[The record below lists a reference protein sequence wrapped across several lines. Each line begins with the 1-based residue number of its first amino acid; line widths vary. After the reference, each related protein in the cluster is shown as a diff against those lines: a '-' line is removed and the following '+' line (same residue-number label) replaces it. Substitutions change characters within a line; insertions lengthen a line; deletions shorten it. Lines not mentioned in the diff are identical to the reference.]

1 MEYKSSL
8 IRCRKRLAI
17 GSELKTSALYNQLGE
32 NFWSIANGKAN
43 QAQYNKGYK
52 DGCRTGYLD
61 GFREGKSDSKKIA
74 STFYHKVSKND
85 YDKGYERGYSD
96 CFPRGYA
103 AGLNFGFPSE
113 E

>member
-1 MEYKSSL
+1 MMKTLWVLQMEKQ
-8 IRCRKRLAI
+8 INHKIKKTLAV
-17 GSELKTSALYNQLGE
+17 LLLAL
-32 NFWSIANGKAN
+32 FIVSVTAAAVAAN

-52 DGCRTGYLD
+52 DGCRTGYID

-85 YDKGYERGYSD
+85 YDRGYERGYSD

-113 E
+113 K